1 MILMSL
7 MHLLRTI
14 TLIRVHLA
22 IHNSSLLGNLVFGK
36 KCNINIKKKTIK
48 ERIIVKL
55 FIKFI

>member
-14 TLIRVHLA
+14 TLIKGHLA

-36 KCNINIKKKTIK
+36 KCNINIKKKQLKK
-48 ERIIVKL
+48 E
-55 FIKFI
+55 